1 MYELYNNLFDDFFS
15 SDSHS
20 RVFNLLRTDIKEDD
34 DKYLLSVD
42 IPGVKKE
49 DIKLSYND
57 NYLKISFKI
66 KENNDEENKD
76 KVKFIKKE
84 RFVGSYSR
92 SYFIP
97 NIDANSIN
105 ASYND
110 GVLNVELYKN
120 VVNSVKS
127 IEIK

>member
-49 DIKLSYND
+49 DIKLSYSD

-84 RFVGSYSR
+84 RYVGSYSR

>member
-49 DIKLSYND
+49 DIKLSYSD

-120 VVNSVKS
+120 VINSVKS

>member
-49 DIKLSYND
+49 DIKLSYSD

>member
-49 DIKLSYND
+49 DIKLSYSD

-110 GVLNVELYKN
+110 GVLTVELYKN